1 MERFPMHVRDDIDDV
16 RRRIIDVIDK
26 PIVDFTVEEIC
37 AKAHVSKQT
46 FYSRF
51 SSKFDIVNWYC
62 ARCEQ
67 AFLYEIGRTL
77 SWEDGLGALFATYE
91 DKCSFLHIASIR
103 TLDDGGETKARH
115 RDVLKETLTQRG
127 ICMTQEIA
135 FLIEAYLELEVYLVG
150 EWFRS
155 NFALDAGSFTRL
167 FIDCIPCKL
176 YELLQVQ
183 SAGVDTTRGRSGAM
197 FSKQYPEIA

>member
-1 MERFPMHVRDDIDDV
+1 MEGFPTHVRNDIDDV
-16 RRRIIDVIDK
+16 RRRIIDAIDK

-62 ARCEQ
+62 AQCER

-91 DKCSFLHIASIR
+91 DKCSFLHMTSVR
-103 TLDDGGETKARH
+103 TVDNGDEAKARH
-115 RDVLKETLTQRG
+115 RDVLKETVAQHG

-167 FIDCIPCKL
+167 FIDCIPRKL
-176 YELLQVQ
+176 YELLQIQ
-183 SAGVDTTRGRSGAM
+183 STGAHTTRERSGAM
-197 FSKQYPEIA
+197 FSRQYPEIA